1 MTNKDIPKRK
11 MKRVEQFNAGY
22 TTRPDWIN
30 ESLYPFKSRYIELAG
45 SLVHYIDEGSGPVLL
60 FLHSVP
66 TWSFIYR
73 NIIKNLKSNFRCIA
87 LDYPGFGLS
96 KPSDGFIHTLKNH
109 SEIVRLF
116 IQALELNEVTMMVHD
131 IGGPIGLGVAAMQPE
146 RFHALIIADTFGWP
160 LNDYNYPKLERMVK
174 IVGSPFGSV
183 IVDTNLL
190 LRSFL
195 KGIKLRSLSQV
206 EKAAYRGPFAKV
218 SARHSIHNLFR
229 SIGQSDGYLTE
240 VKQGLGHLRVLPA
253 LLIFGNEDPTFEA
266 GFMNRFEQIFSRSHS
281 VILKGAGHFTPEEA
295 PDEITSVIKSW
306 WQSLQEQV

>member
-1 MTNKDIPKRK
+1 
-11 MKRVEQFNAGY
+11 
-22 TTRPDWIN
+22 
-30 ESLYPFKSRYIELAG
+30 
-45 SLVHYIDEGSGPVLL
+45 VLL
-60 FLHSVP
+60 FLHSFP

-109 SEIVRLF
+109 SE
-116 IQALELNEVTMMVHD
+116 M
-131 IGGPIGLGVAAMQPE
+131 
-146 RFHALIIADTFGWP
+146 
-160 LNDYNYPKLERMVK
+160 K
-174 IVGSPFGSV
+174 
-183 IVDTNLL
+183 
-190 LRSFL
+190 
-195 KGIKLRSLSQV
+195 
-206 EKAAYRGPFAKV
+206 
-218 SARHSIHNLFR
+218 
-229 SIGQSDGYLTE
+229 GYLTE